1 MAKLNNTFPVK
12 YILSL
17 ALRFKFILFMFFF
30 TIIGTS
36 FLDSFGLAMLF
47 PLFEIILGNE
57 STSELTRILTYPLN
71 LFGIEKNVIN
81 ICFLILFIT
90 ANKFVFKLLNT
101 YFSHKL
107 CFEVRAYLMN
117 KTSEYYLSTAYSNI
131 IKSKQGTL
139 INNFVDV
146 PHKATAG
153 MMKLS
158 EFMVSFFMIIF
169 YYGLLFLTNVEIT
182 FLLTLISIILYFI
195 FTKLSKIF
203 LKRLGEEQIVFNQNI
218 SSIGAESISAIRLV
232 KTFSLKNI
240 IQSNLKKQLSGLIKV
255 DIKYAVFQV
264 LPHTVIELLLLCSVV
279 TSVIIIYNISPELM
293 ISIIPTFALFVVVS
307 QRLVG
312 NLNTFIASRTSL
324 NYYIPSISLT
334 KSIIEKNELLK
345 FQLSKKKNIDVQSLN
360 TDIVFDDVSFAYD
373 DKNTILNNL
382 NFKIAKGKVT
392 AIIGESGSGKST
404 LIDLILALYFPSKG
418 KITLNGLTINDINII
433 DWRKIIG
440 FVSQDNY
447 LFHNTIMENIRFGN
461 LTASDEDVFQSAKKA
476 NAHDFILDLKD
487 GYNTI
492 VGDRGLLISGGQKQR
507 IAIARAL
514 IRNPEILIFDEATS
528 ALDYKT
534 EKILQEEII
543 KLSKNKTVLIISHRT
558 ETIKN
563 ADNIL
568 KIENG
573 HIVKV

>member
-1 MAKLNNTFPVK
+1 MDTFPAK

-17 ALRFKFILFMFFF
+17 TLRYKFILFMFFF

-47 PLFEIILGNE
+47 PLFEIILNNE
-57 STSELTRILTYPLN
+57 STSQLTKILTYPLN

-81 ICFLILFIT
+81 ICLLILFISI
-90 ANKFVFKLLNT
+90 NKSIFKLLNT

-107 CFEVRAYLMN
+107 CFDVRAYLMG
-117 KTSEYYLSTAYSNI
+117 KISEYYLSTAYSNI
-131 IKSKQGTL
+131 IKNKQGTL
-139 INNFVDV
+139 INNFIDV
-146 PHKATAG
+146 PHKATGG

-158 EFMVSFFMIIF
+158 EFIVSFFMIVF
-169 YYGLLFLTNVEIT
+169 YYGLLFVTNFQMT
-182 FLLTLISIILYFI
+182 LLLTIISIFLYFI
-195 FTKLSKIF
+195 FAKLSKIF
-203 LKRLGEEQIVFNQNI
+203 LYKLGEEQIIFNQNI
-218 SSIGAESISAIRLV
+218 NSIGAESISAIRLI

-240 IQSNLKKQLSGLIKV
+240 FQNNLKKQLSGLIKV
-255 DIKYAVFQV
+255 DIKHALFGV
-264 LPHTVIELLLLCSVV
+264 LPQTVIELLLICGIV
-279 TSVIIIYNISPELM
+279 TSVIFIYNISSELM

-312 NLNTFIASRTSL
+312 NLNTFIRARTSL
-324 NYYIPSISLT
+324 DYYVPSILLT
-334 KSIIEKNELLK
+334 KSILDKNEKIKL
-345 FQLSKKKNIDVQSLN
+345 QSSNKKNVNVTSLN
-360 TDIVFDDVSFAYD
+360 TDISFEDVSFAYD
-373 DKNTILNNL
+373 DNKTILNNL
-382 NFKIAKGKVT
+382 NFKIPKGKVT
-392 AIIGESGSGKST
+392 AFIGESGSGKST

-418 KITLNGLTINDINII
+418 KITINGLSINDINIL

-461 LTASDEDVFQSAKKA
+461 LTASDEEVFQSAKKA
-476 NAHDFILDLKD
+476 NAHEFILGLKD

-534 EKILQEEII
+534 EKILQEEIH

>member
-57 STSELTRILTYPLN
+57 STSELTKILTYPLN
-71 LFGIEKNVIN
+71 LFGMEKNVIN
-81 ICFLILFIT
+81 ICILILFIT

-158 EFMVSFFMIIF
+158 EFMISFFMIIF
-169 YYGLLFLTNVEIT
+169 YYGLLFLTNVQIT
-182 FLLTLISIILYFI
+182 FFLTLISIILYFI

-240 IQSNLKKQLSGLIKV
+240 FKSNLKKQLNGLIKV
-255 DIKYAVFQV
+255 DIKYALFQV
-264 LPHTVIELLLLCSVV
+264 LPHTVIELLLLCGVV

-307 QRLVG
+307 QRLIG

-324 NYYIPSISLT
+324 NYYTPSISLT

-345 FQLSKKKNIDVQSLN
+345 FKLSKKKNIDVQSLN

-373 DKNTILNNL
+373 GKNTILNNL
-382 NFKIAKGKVT
+382 NFKIAKGEVT

-404 LIDLILALYFPSKG
+404 LIDLILALYLPSKG
-418 KITLNGLTINDINII
+418 RITLNGLSINDINIL

-447 LFHNTIMENIRFGN
+447 LFHNTIIENIRFGN
-461 LTASDEDVFQSAKKA
+461 LTASDEEVFQSAKKA
-476 NAHDFILDLKD
+476 NAHEFILGLKD

-543 KLSKNKTVLIISHRT
+543 KLSKNKTVLIISHRS
-558 ETIKN
+558 ETIKD

-573 HIVKV
+573 NIIKI